1 MSKPERQ
8 LRFYQIA
15 CILLVVG
22 CIFVSRLAH
31 YETQGSIT
39 FGQWLILLA
48 AIWSAI
54 SGFTVQR
61 RIVRIRNQSLQSAR
75 RSTPLS
81 RWRVGNVIRIASAAS
96 VGLWALVLKNSGGPA
111 LLVNSLFG
119 IGLVLLL
126 IWRPGTI
133 PDSTQS

>member
-1 MSKPERQ
+1 
-8 LRFYQIA
+8 
-15 CILLVVG
+15 
-22 CIFVSRLAH
+22 
-31 YETQGSIT
+31 
-39 FGQWLILLA
+39 
-48 AIWSAI
+48 
-54 SGFTVQR
+54 
-61 RIVRIRNQSLQSAR
+61 
-75 RSTPLS
+75 
-81 RWRVGNVIRIASAAS
+81 VIRIASAAS